1 MPPFTTDPVCPKCG
15 GPSDFVEKNTFTGQE
30 IREYR
35 CESCGHLFAEYGG
48 TALWQVLH
56 DANEAAAEAARLRAR
71 KPWWKFWKR

>member
-1 MPPFTTDPVCPKCG
+1 MPRFATDPVCPKCG

-35 CESCGHLFAEYGG
+35 CASCGHLFAEYGG

-56 DANEAAAEAARLRAR
+56 DANVAAAEAARLRAR
-71 KPWWKFWKR
+71 KPWWKFWKK